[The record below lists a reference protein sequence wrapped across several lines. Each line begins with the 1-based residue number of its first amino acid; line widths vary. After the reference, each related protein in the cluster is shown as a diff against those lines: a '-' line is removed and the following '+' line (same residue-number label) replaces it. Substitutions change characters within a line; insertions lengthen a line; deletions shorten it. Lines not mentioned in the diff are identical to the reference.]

1 MKENSIK
8 NSINISDE
16 QLIEE
21 QRNHIEIKLPDP
33 INPKQDQIKIHSIDN
48 YFSNS
53 EKRPNSNIF
62 RGKSKYN
69 LKRKKNILEKA
80 KTLESSDSS
89 KDFSLKNNNNV
100 DNLSLLPTI
109 QNEENRKLIT
119 RLKKWK
125 GDNYFGLNGN
135 IIMGPCSFRP
145 TLLSLYAISVPVFL
159 FLGFNSNFLSDRI
172 SPIIPLII
180 IIIYLITC
188 ILLIVAAFC
197 DPGIILRFPLKN
209 NIIEDKK
216 ERRIFQLGYIKKYK
230 YCSTCLIMRPSRSTH
245 CGDCNNCVEKFDHH
259 CPWIGACVGK
269 RNYKYFYFFLLLLN
283 FLICL
288 IVIFCFFHIIK
299 SLTEIIG
306 ENKKKNNE
314 RNIQKIVSYSLSDT
328 IMSLYIIIYE
338 GLSMIFVTGLFI
350 YHTKLIFKNITTKE
364 DIKSFWKNP
373 QGNPFNKNIKKKNF
387 NNSLFPEKQKKS
399 LIDIFKKG
407 FMNIKPLN
415 DDERSD
421 VPDSSSKEQKDNN
434 ENNNTQSNNV
444 NSNSQKN
451 DNDINNKER
460 NISTTIVIDNKE
472 NNNKE
477 EIDCSD
483 FIIEEN
489 NNEHKRNIS
498 CVQSFDIN
506 IELNGEKMLKRKIS
520 KNNINGKERYSDTIN
535 NSENEYNIRR
545 NTIRVSDCSEK
556 ITDISGERKV
566 PYFKTNFETET
577 HNIDV
582 KQNINNNKNISFNDE

>member
-1 MKENSIK
+1 M
-8 NSINISDE
+8 
-16 QLIEE
+16 
-21 QRNHIEIKLPDP
+21 
-33 INPKQDQIKIHSIDN
+33 
-48 YFSNS
+48 
-53 EKRPNSNIF
+53 
-62 RGKSKYN
+62 
-69 LKRKKNILEKA
+69 
-80 KTLESSDSS
+80 
-89 KDFSLKNNNNV
+89 
-100 DNLSLLPTI
+100 
-109 QNEENRKLIT
+109 
-119 RLKKWK
+119 
-125 GDNYFGLNGN
+125 N
-135 IIMGPCSFRP
+135 II
-145 TLLSLYAISVPVFL
+145 
-159 FLGFNSNFLSDRI
+159 
-172 SPIIPLII
+172 
-180 IIIYLITC
+180 
-188 ILLIVAAFC
+188 
-197 DPGIILRFPLKN
+197 
-209 NIIEDKK
+209 
-216 ERRIFQLGYIKKYK
+216 
-230 YCSTCLIMRPSRSTH
+230 
-245 CGDCNNCVEKFDHH
+245 
-259 CPWIGACVGK
+259 
-269 RNYKYFYFFLLLLN
+269 
-283 FLICL
+283 
-288 IVIFCFFHIIK
+288 
-299 SLTEIIG
+299 
-306 ENKKKNNE
+306 
-314 RNIQKIVSYSLSDT
+314 
-328 IMSLYIIIYE
+328 
-338 GLSMIFVTGLFI
+338 
-350 YHTKLIFKNITTKE
+350 
-364 DIKSFWKNP
+364 
-373 QGNPFNKNIKKKNF
+373 
-387 NNSLFPEKQKKS
+387 
-399 LIDIFKKG
+399 
-407 FMNIKPLN
+407 PLN